1 MADAA
6 HSNTCSCK
14 NALPGAAQDIIPYA
28 RLFQMNEHEIAESE
42 ANNQQVPLKYSYYEF
57 LAKGLHFIR
66 VLNHDGRKQE
76 RSSFKSDQP
85 YISFVFSFS
94 GRSLFINKAKS
105 KVFAD
110 IRQNQNGLLF
120 ISNQVFESY
129 WEAEAG
135 AELYVINMTV
145 EYFKRFLPRHHPLF
159 ETFDSS
165 LKENTPVLLNERAI
179 DVTPRMRSLL
189 YDMFQCEQKDHYKH
203 LYMKSRFIELLML
216 HFQEYE
222 NAYSSAEAAVS
233 DNNLAKMYE
242 VREIINANLTQPC
255 TLVDLAQQ
263 VGTNECYLK
272 KHFKQAFGTTVF
284 GYLHKQRMER
294 SKEILLN
301 EDRKIAEVARLSGYK
316 HASHFTTAFKKYF
329 GYLPNQIKILFL
341 SFFNSTEL
349 TYSIEMLYCVPV

>member
-1 MADAA
+1 MRETV
-6 HSNTCSCK
+6 HSNIYFNKDHMS
-14 NALPGAAQDIIPYA
+14 GVMQEIIPYA
-28 RLFQMNEHEIAESE
+28 RLFQMSGHETAESE
-42 ANNQQVPLKYSYYEF
+42 TNDQLNPLKYSYYEF
-57 LAKGLHFIR
+57 LAKGLHFVR
-66 VLNHDGRKQE
+66 VLNQDGRKQQ
-76 RSSFKSDQP
+76 RLSFKSDQA
-85 YISFVFSFS
+85 YISFVFSFN
-94 GRSLFINKAKS
+94 GRSRFINKAKS

-129 WEAEAG
+129 WEAETG

-159 ETFDSS
+159 DTFESS
-165 LKENTPVLLNERAI
+165 LKENTPVLLNEKAI

-189 YDMFQCEQKDHYKH
+189 YDMFQCDQKDHYKR

-216 HFQEYE
+216 HLQEYE
-222 NAYSSAEAAVS
+222 NAYSSAGVAVS

-242 VREIINANLTQPC
+242 VREIINANLTQSC

-284 GYLHKQRMER
+284 GYLHKLRMER

-301 EDRKIAEVARLSGYK
+301 EGRKIAEVARLSGYK

-329 GYLPNQIKILFL
+329 GYLPNQIRLLFL
-341 SFFNSTEL
+341 PLFGNADL
-349 TYSIEMLYCVPV
+349 AYSIEMLSCIPV